1 MLLLLASF
9 ALADEIAR
17 NSCCAAVGAAGTCAN
32 ELSVYGDGSTIA
44 PGTAGLVVTG
54 AWRMSCGQPA
64 RYDGN
69 YRTTVEREPRKGD
82 VLSAPSPLSAHCFA
96 QACEMPAG
104 TCLQASPDGRAAVL
118 GCTDG
123 LPASA
128 EVLTKAPPR
137 KFTRAVVVVVEG
149 RPLVVDAQPP
159 GGEAPPAAAPA
170 AGAPSRADSAAAAM
184 AGALAELTAS
194 FPEDP
199 PDACTPKSESLRAEA
214 RRHVDLGDEKRIARD
229 TLGALTQYRVSLT
242 MDVCNGYAWV
252 GIGEVAYSGQRPDL
266 AAHAQRNAT
275 RLLPRNYH
283 AFVSLGQ
290 SYEALGQS
298 GLAAEAYRSALELSP
313 SLQEARLGLART
325 SGAPR

>member
-1 MLLLLASF
+1 MLLFLASIV
-9 ALADEIAR
+9 LADEIAR
-17 NSCCAAVGAAGTCAN
+17 NSCCAAVGASGTCAN
-32 ELSVYGDGSTIA
+32 ELSIYGEGSSA
-44 PGTAGLVVTG
+44 AAGSAGLLVTG

-64 RYDGN
+64 RFDAN

-96 QACEMPAG
+96 QACEMPVG
-104 TCLQASPDGRAAVL
+104 TCLHANPDGNVAVL
-118 GCTDG
+118 GCSDG
-123 LPASA
+123 MPAST
-128 EVLTKAPPR
+128 EVLTKSAPR
-137 KFTRAVVVVVEG
+137 KFNRAVVVVVEG
-149 RPLVVDAQPP
+149 RPLVVEAQPS
-159 GGEAPPAAAPA
+159 GGEAPPVTSPSAGASPA
-170 AGAPSRADSAAAAM
+170 AVAASAM
-184 AGALAELTAS
+184 ASALAELTAS

-199 PDACTPKSESLRAEA
+199 PEACKPKSESLRAEA
-214 RRHVDLGDEKRIARD
+214 RRHVDLGDERRIARD
-229 TLGALTQYRVSLT
+229 TLGALTKYRVSLT

-275 RLLPRNYH
+275 GLLPRNYH

-298 GLAAEAYRSALELSP
+298 GLAAEAYRSALDISP

>member
-1 MLLLLASF
+1 MLLLLASLAF
-9 ALADEIAR
+9 ADEIAR

-32 ELSVYGDGSTIA
+32 ELSIYGEGSTAA

-64 RYDGN
+64 RFDTN

-96 QACEMPAG
+96 QACEMPAT
-104 TCLQASPDGRAAVL
+104 TCLQADPDGHVAVL
-118 GCTDG
+118 GCADG
-123 LPASA
+123 LPPSA
-128 EVLTKAPPR
+128 EALSKAPPR
-137 KFTRAVVVVVEG
+137 KFNRAVVVVVEG
-149 RPLVVDAQPP
+149 RPLVVDAQPA
-159 GGEAPPAAAPA
+159 GGEAPPARTVSASPTT
-170 AGAPSRADSAAAAM
+170 ADTSAAAM
-184 AGALAELTAS
+184 TSALAELTAS

-199 PDACTPKSESLRAEA
+199 PDACKPKSESLRGEA

-252 GIGEVAYSGQRPDL
+252 GIGEVAFSGQRPDL
-266 AAHAQRNAT
+266 AAHALRNAT

-283 AFVSLGQ
+283 AFVSLGR

-298 GLAAEAYRSALELSP
+298 GLAAEAFRAALDLSP